1 MLGTA
6 NTHILIVEDDTAIAS
21 LLCDLLEREGYIVH
35 EARNGEQLRRALMNF
50 PIELVTLDL
59 SLGGED
65 GLELCRQT
73 RRAYDIPIIMVT
85 GKGDD
90 VDRIVGLEIGA
101 DDYIAK
107 PFNIREVLA
116 RIRAVLR
123 RSEMVRSNTA
133 KQRISFG
140 EYVLDVSKRKLMKL
154 SGEQIYLTTTE
165 FNLLLVLVQRP
176 GHVFTREALIDA
188 LKGDA
193 SNSFDRSVDTLVAR
207 IRKKIEPNSDN
218 PSIIKT
224 VRGIGYSLM

>member
-1 MLGTA
+1 
-6 NTHILIVEDDTAIAS
+6 
-21 LLCDLLEREGYIVH
+21 
-35 EARNGEQLRRALMNF
+35 
-50 PIELVTLDL
+50 
-59 SLGGED
+59 
-65 GLELCRQT
+65 LELCRQT